1 MIAGWNVLLTPLVK
15 HLGFKNTIN
24 LLHTLP
30 KLWNTLPACVVCDGF
45 IAELQ
50 HGSCLPY
57 LLTWSLPFIVI
68 NEWKSKKVW
77 ERKRGSEGQE
87 CAQKI
92 LPFSSCV
99 YSLCA
104 CDIFYRYTSELR
116 CWAAAAHPHILAL
129 LNVFQKMS
137 RVINMMSVL
146 SCAFIWGCVLETVA
160 LECSQTRPASPI
172 KNSIA

>member
-1 MIAGWNVLLTPLVK
+1 MEHTACLCSVRWFHCWTAAWLLLALFVNMK
-15 HLGFKNTIN
+15 FAFYSYQWMKEQESMREN
-24 LLHTLP
+24 
-30 KLWNTLPACVVCDGF
+30 KR
-45 IAELQ
+45 
-50 HGSCLPY
+50 
-57 LLTWSLPFIVI
+57 
-68 NEWKSKKVW
+68 EWRTGMCTK
-77 ERKRGSEGQE
+77 
-87 CAQKI
+87 AF

-172 KNSIA
+172 KNSIAYCAFGEEDLNTEATLQIWHWI